1 MQTPVHATAPEVMN
15 VLPGAQRAG
24 SARLSVWGFDVYDA
38 TLYVAPG
45 FRADAWAQSRLAL
58 ELHYLRGFD
67 GDDIAERSLEEMRRA
82 GPIAAP
88 QANRWLSEMK
98 QAFPDVK
105 KGDRL
110 LGVYRPD
117 EGVLFFHNGKP
128 TRPACATR
136 RSRSASSASGSGRR
150 RRSRRCARPCWPPPR
165 RHRAEALAPPCRP
178 HR

>member
-1 MQTPVHATAPEVMN
+1 MGVAGLLGLQTPVHATAPEVMN

-88 QANRWLSEMK
+88 QATQWLNEMK

-128 TRPACATR
+128 TTSVRDPAFAQRFFGIWLGPQTSEPAMRAALLATA
-136 RSRSASSASGSGRR
+136 SAP
-150 RRSRRCARPCWPPPR
+150 AR
-165 RHRAEALAPPCRP
+165 
-178 HR
+178 